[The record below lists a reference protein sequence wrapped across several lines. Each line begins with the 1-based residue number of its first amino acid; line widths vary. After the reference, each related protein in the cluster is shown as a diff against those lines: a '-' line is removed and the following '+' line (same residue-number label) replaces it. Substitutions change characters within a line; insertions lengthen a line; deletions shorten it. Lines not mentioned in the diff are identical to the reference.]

1 MSKCKG
7 STYAPV
13 GKLTTL
19 RYLLSLAAQ
28 NQWNIDHLDVV
39 TAFLNPEIDA
49 EVYMQI
55 PDGIEWLEAPSG
67 FTSGCRFLRL
77 NKALY
82 GLRQAPKLWHDEI
95 SGFLLSLGLHSSE
108 ADPNLYIPPGRS
120 PDTALRRRHPCAV
133 CR

>member
-1 MSKCKG
+1 
-7 STYAPV
+7 
-13 GKLTTL
+13 LTTL

-39 TAFLNPEIDA
+39 TAFLNPDIDA

-82 GLRQAPKLWHDEI
+82 GLVYVANRNKGKAINMKPRQTRGQHDSLPKVLN
-95 SGFLLSLGLHSSE
+95 SS
-108 ADPNLYIPPGRS
+108 
-120 PDTALRRRHPCAV
+120 
-133 CR
+133 